1 MREKSMNLKNY
12 ARRTAFAFVLGIGS
26 LTLVSAT
33 ACRTSQP
40 GAADNDNAPEVTAT
54 PQPVGAET
62 FVHETGGIQF
72 TAPQGWK
79 SPNTDD
85 DSDDVVT
92 LTSPDEAVE
101 VTFYVSSDDNFEQSQ
116 KDIVEELG
124 RYIKNAKIR
133 EKETRETT
141 INGLKAISI
150 PGSGTDAE
158 DNKPVEWDLTI
169 IDAKKPVF
177 VVSIASPDKF
187 APHAAAYE
195 TLVQSI
201 KPIAATPEATAKPN
215 AQKK

>member
-1 MREKSMNLKNY
+1 MKLKHLWRY
-12 ARRTAFAFVLGIGS
+12 AAHITTFFLISAFL
-26 LTLVSAT
+26 LTLA
-33 ACRTSQP
+33 ACRP
-40 GAADNDNAPEVTAT
+40 VAPTNPETNSNVPEIAAT

-62 FVHETGGIQF
+62 FVHEAGGIQF
-72 TAPQGWK
+72 TAPKGWK
-79 SPNTDD
+79 SPNNDD
-85 DSDDVVT
+85 DSDDVIT

-101 VTFYVSSDDNFEQSQ
+101 VTFYVSSDDDFAEAQ

-133 EKETRETT
+133 EKETRESVV
-141 INGLKAISI
+141 NGLKTVSI

-169 IDAKKPVF
+169 IAAKRPVF

-201 KPIAATPEATAKPN
+201 KPVAATPEITPKPD